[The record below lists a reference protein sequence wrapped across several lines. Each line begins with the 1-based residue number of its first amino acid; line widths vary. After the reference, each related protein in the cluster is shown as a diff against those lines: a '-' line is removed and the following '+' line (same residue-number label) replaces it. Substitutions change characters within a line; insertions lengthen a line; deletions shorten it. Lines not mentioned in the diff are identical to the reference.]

1 MDLDGTGME
10 AKGMKGK
17 QASSAF
23 EDAAPKGAGAEA
35 GQGEGGRGPELAK
48 SANRSSDVR
57 GGMKK
62 K

>member
-23 EDAAPKGAGAEA
+23 EDAAPKGSGAEA
-35 GQGEGGRGPELAK
+35 GQGEGGRGPEMAK
-48 SANRSSDVR
+48 GGSRTSDVR